1 MGILNKDKPKPKH
14 MKPRRRWRTSLT
26 ALGVKEGEQA
36 GPAENTGE

>member
-1 MGILNKDKPKPKH
+1 VGILNKGKPKPKH

-36 GPAENTGE
+36 GLDVSTGE